1 MLRPVWAH
9 LSFLVASE
17 RNTRHQTPSSR
28 EVPNLKHQTSKS
40 DAGANGAQAGF
51 KLGAWCFM
59 VLAAWEL
66 RAFGWA
72 LSFSKVE
79 IPRCLGCLHQNSRQ
93 RRRFGVSKRS

>member
-17 RNTRHQTPSSR
+17 RNTKHQAPSSR

-40 DAGANGAQAGF
+40 DAGGKRRAGRF
-51 KLGAWCFM
+51 LSLELGAS
-59 VLAAWEL
+59 LELGDWEL
-66 RAFGWA
+66 EAFCWA

-79 IPRCLGCLHQNSRQ
+79 MRCAKKRPPALRVKVPRD
-93 RRRFGVSKRS
+93 